1 MPKGGAGKKQ
11 ELHNVVEPRHILTV
25 FKTEVGYAMR
35 HRAHALPF
43 QILPACPCKH
53 ILSLQAAEL
62 DVADPSTPFDCA
74 QLLVLLL
81 PPSQEAR

>member
-1 MPKGGAGKKQ
+1 MPPLSNLVSQHVTGADSF
-11 ELHNVVEPRHILTV
+11 PW
-25 FKTEVGYAMR
+25 
-35 HRAHALPF
+35 
-43 QILPACPCKH
+43 H

-62 DVADPSTPFDCA
+62 DVADPSIPFDCA